1 MSEPIKIL
9 RLIARLNVGGPA
21 IHVSLL
27 TQKLGPPAYESTL
40 VCGTIDPDEGDMQY
54 YAEERGVQP
63 IVIPQLGRALHPV
76 RDLITIYRVY
86 RLIRRLKPDIVHT
99 HTAKAGFVGRIAA
112 WLAGVPVIVHTFH
125 GHVFHGYFSPLLTQ
139 VFLLLERFTAR
150 ISTAVITLSEDL
162 RRDLAERYRIARKS
176 KITVLPLGLD
186 LAGFAAAPRRGGQF
200 RQQIGVAADAPLVGI
215 VGRLVP
221 VKNHA
226 LFLDAAARIHAQR
239 PDVRFVIVGDGE
251 LRADLEAQVDA
262 LGLRPVVTFTGWLR
276 DLIPVYSDLDVLVIS
291 SINEGTPVSVI
302 EALAAGCPVV
312 TTAVGGLRD
321 LLENGAFGTLVP
333 AGDAAALSAAIEA
346 VIAQPDVHRA
356 TAQRARAIMLER
368 YGIDRLVQDLD
379 ELYRALLARARRARG

>member
-27 TQKLGPPAYESTL
+27 TQKLRPPAYESTL

-54 YAEERGVQP
+54 YAEERGVHP
-63 IVIPQLGRALHPV
+63 IVIPELGRALHPL

-86 RLIRRLKPDIVHT
+86 RLIRHLKPDIVHT

-125 GHVFHGYFSPLLTQ
+125 GHVFHGYFSPLLTR
-139 VFLLLERFTAR
+139 VFLLLERLTAR

-162 RRDLAERYRIARKS
+162 RRDLAETYRIARRS

-186 LAGFAAAPRRGGQF
+186 LAGFAAAPRRTGQF
-200 RQQIGVAADAPLVGI
+200 RQQIGVAEGVPLVGI

-226 LFLDAAARIHAQR
+226 LFLEAAARIHAHQ

-251 LRADLEAQVDA
+251 LRAELEARVDA
-262 LGLRPVVTFTGWLR
+262 LGLRSVVTFTGWLR

-321 LLENGAFGTLVP
+321 LLENGALGTLVP
-333 AGDAAALSAAIEA
+333 AGDAAALSTAIEA
-346 VIAQPDVHRA
+346 VIAQPEAHLA
-356 TAQRARAIMLER
+356 IAQRARAIMLER

-379 ELYRALLARARRARG
+379 ELYRALLARARRARR